1 MRIAFWITATVL
13 LLGALPSD
21 VADGQRVFR
30 PIRRKLE
37 RLMILNINIIYS
49 NYNCTDLMKLIHL
62 FIINR
67 QSISSKKH
75 CSSSCTT
82 CCSKEWIQFCKE
94 MSIRMPYTRMINN
107 VITKSKNIYN
117 WFSYHT
123 SQLQ

>member
-117 WFSYHT
+117 
-123 SQLQ
+123 